1 MRVRTRLL
9 LELVQSTRIV
19 QKPDARQATGGVGD
33 GLIWQ
38 RCLLPYETSPPMLQ
52 SSSLPCPA

>member
-9 LELVQSTRIV
+9 LELELVQSTRIV

-33 GLIWQ
+33 GYL
-38 RCLLPYETSPPMLQ
+38 TTVSA
-52 SSSLPCPA
+52 SL